1 MIYYTILY
9 RFLFIVNMS
18 RNVFAFIDTN
28 ELNNWWQLSQR
39 CLYTNYSMLI
49 YTRTFI
55 SMGKSRGT
63 WGMKGAAPL
72 PPPPLGKQIINS
84 PCEISKDRLLN
95 TTHT

>member
-1 MIYYTILY
+1 MQLPMIYYTILY

-18 RNVFAFIDTN
+18 RNVFAFIATS

-39 CLYTNYSMLI
+39 YLYTNYSMLI
-49 YTRTFI
+49 YTSTFI

-72 PPPPLGKQIINS
+72 PPLGKSNH
-84 PCEISKDRLLN
+84 KF
-95 TTHT
+95 TV

>member
-18 RNVFAFIDTN
+18 RNATN
-28 ELNNWWQLSQR
+28 ELNNWWHLSQR

-72 PPPPLGKQIINS
+72 PPPP
-84 PCEISKDRLLN
+84 
-95 TTHT
+95 

>member
-1 MIYYTILY
+1 MQLPMIYYTILY

-72 PPPPLGKQIINS
+72 PPPREANHKF
-84 PCEISKDRLLN
+84 
-95 TTHT
+95 TV